1 MVVSCNI
8 NASLP
13 SPIYPLFLASCI
25 LQYNMIYV
33 FTQISGLFGRTF
45 SAAFTNTQADSPE
58 NHMYPE
64 AETLM

>member
-1 MVVSCNI
+1 
-8 NASLP
+8 
-13 SPIYPLFLASCI
+13 
-25 LQYNMIYV
+25 MIYV